1 MREPK
6 AAHGR
11 LFCKI
16 VAGERSARKLYEEK
30 QVLAFNDIAAQTPLP
45 LLAMPENH
53 SNPLLDL
60 STADT
65 VSNGLTGY
73 PTHSH
78 LLTKPQMRGPRD

>member
-1 MREPK
+1 LREPK

-30 QVLAFNDIAAQTPLP
+30 QVLAFNDIAARTPLP
-45 LLAMPENH
+45 LLAMPEKH
-53 SNPLLDL
+53 SNTLLDL

-65 VSNGLTGY
+65 LSNGPSGY
-73 PTHSH
+73 PIHPH